1 MLLKTLT
8 VKLTKQKTNPSKA
21 KHSTSN
27 LLYTLQATKLG
38 WIQVT
43 NWKIL
48 LEKAL
53 PLSCSLL
60 GPGCLVEIPHCQAAE
75 VTDTDLPHSFLGYLL
90 LNNVSIFL
98 LWYVMLVP
106 LLTEEGGKG
115 QCPQESGHKSQGVMS
130 LH

>member
-27 LLYTLQATKLG
+27 LIYTLQATKLG
-38 WIQVT
+38 WIQAT

-53 PLSCSLL
+53 HLSCSLL
-60 GPGCLVEIPHCQAAE
+60 GPGCLVEIPLCQAAE
-75 VTDTDLPHSFLGYLL
+75 VTDTDLPHSFLGNLL

-98 LWYVMLVP
+98 LWNVMLVP
-106 LLTEEGGKG
+106 LTRRGDKG
-115 QCPQESGHKSQGVMS
+115 QCPQENGHKS
-130 LH
+130 